1 MSEVKSEE
9 FCTSDTPEGLIRT
22 LNIVARLAED
32 IPDEE
37 ALKTRFTGR
46 GECFEDAL
54 NVAQQAC
61 PKVDW
66 IRQARVRWLRLAM
79 HAWGRRLERMERCSP
94 SEVNV
99 AMADIN
105 HPPLGMN
112 HLIVTTHIT
121 VCYLGADCNEVMN
134 EYLALLQKIYQW
146 TDNWYWGREM
156 VKLILRRTG
165 CARPN
170 DPHRDEAACHLLLR
184 QYGLR
189 DEIVVLDE

>member
-54 NVAQQAC
+54 NVAKQAC

-99 AMADIN
+99 D
-105 HPPLGMN
+105 GG
-112 HLIVTTHIT
+112 
-121 VCYLGADCNEVMN
+121 Y
-134 EYLALLQKIYQW
+134 
-146 TDNWYWGREM
+146 
-156 VKLILRRTG
+156 
-165 CARPN
+165 
-170 DPHRDEAACHLLLR
+170 
-184 QYGLR
+184 
-189 DEIVVLDE
+189 